1 MALVYAHRGGAA
13 LRPENS
19 LAAFDH
25 GMSLGADGLEF
36 DVHLS
41 SDGVV
46 VVHHDS
52 TLERT
57 TKGRGRVAHHTA
69 AELAVL
75 GVPLVT
81 EVLERY
87 RGAWFIVELKVDSI
101 HLVRQVV
108 YDLRAAGALARTS
121 LGCFDSRPLEAARKL
136 EPALDTG
143 SSKQETR
150 WAVYRSWTGLPMR
163 TGVGYREFQVPER
176 SGMTPIVT
184 RRFLSQARRAG
195 LAVKVWTVN
204 DPADMRRLVEWGVD
218 ALITDRPDL
227 AVPIVRSLDPVDPR
241 R

>member
-19 LAAFDH
+19 IAAFDH
-25 GMSLGADGLEF
+25 GIELGADGLEF

-46 VVHHDS
+46 VVHHDD

-57 TKGRGRVAHHTA
+57 TSGTGRVADHTA
-69 AELAVL
+69 SQLAAL
-75 GVPLVT
+75 GVPLFT
-81 EVLERY
+81 QVLDRY
-87 RGAWFIVELKVDSI
+87 RGASLIVELKVDSI
-101 HLVRQVV
+101 HLVRQVI
-108 YDLRAAGALARTS
+108 YDLRAAGAIGRTS
-121 LGCFDSRPLEAARKL
+121 LGCFHSAPLEAARKL
-136 EPALDTG
+136 EPALSTG
-143 SSKQETR
+143 SSRLETR
-150 WAVYRSWTGLPMR
+150 WALYRSWIRLPIAN
-163 TGVGYREFQVPER
+163 GGYREFQVPER
-176 SGMTPIVT
+176 SGMTRIVT
-184 RRFLSQARRAG
+184 RRFISRAQQAG

-227 AVPIVRSLDPVDPR
+227 AVPLVRSLQPVDPR

>member
-19 LAAFDH
+19 IEAFDH
-25 GMSLGADGLEF
+25 GVSVGADGLEF

-46 VVHHDS
+46 VVHHDE

-57 TKGRGRVAHHTA
+57 TRGKGRVADHNSA
-69 AELAVL
+69 QLSAL
-75 GVPLVT
+75 GVPLFT
-81 EVLERY
+81 DVLDRY
-87 RGAWFIVELKVDSI
+87 RALSLIVELKVDNPR
-101 HLVRQVV
+101 LVRQVV
-108 YDLRAAGALARTS
+108 YDLRAAGAIERAS
-121 LGCFDSRPLEAARKL
+121 LGSFHSNVLHAARKL
-136 EPALDTG
+136 EPALATG

-150 WAVYRSWTGLPMR
+150 WALYRSWMGLRPGR
-163 TGVGYREFQVPER
+163 VGYREFQVPER
-176 SGMTPIVT
+176 SGATRIVT
-184 RRFLSQARRAG
+184 RRFISRAHQAG

-218 ALITDRPDL
+218 GLITDRPDL
-227 AVPIVRSLDPVDPR
+227 AVPIVRSLKPVDPR